1 MIHNFWQGKNIR
13 LRPLEQEDVDEIL
26 SSREEIDSEIDR
38 SEDVIGFP
46 LSRTKERKQTEEL
59 MEQLG
64 KDDFYFWIIE
74 DLEGQKV
81 GYINSFDL
89 ERRHGTFKY
98 AIIIKRP
105 FWGKGYAREAIKIIF
120 RYYFRELRY
129 QKVNATVYSFNERS
143 IRLHQKLGFVLEGR
157 LRRTVYT
164 NGQFF
169 DTLYFGMT
177 SEEFDALDVKLE
189 LPGSSLR
196 MKEIEK

>member
-1 MIHNFWQGKNIR
+1 MSYNFWQGEKIR

-26 SSREEIDSEIDR
+26 SSREDIDSEIER
-38 SEDVIGFP
+38 SEDVISFP
-46 LSRTKERKQTEEL
+46 LSRIKQRKQTEEL
-59 MEQLG
+59 LEQLG
-64 KDDFYFWIIE
+64 KDDFYFWVIE

-98 AIIIKRP
+98 AIIIKRK
-105 FWGKGYAREAIKIIF
+105 FWRKGYAKEALTIVC

-129 QKVNATVYSFNERS
+129 QKLTAMVYAFNERS
-143 IRLHQKLGFVLEGR
+143 IRFHQNFGFTLEGR

-164 NGQFF
+164 NSQFF

-177 SEEFDALDVKLE
+177 NEEFDVLDAKLE
-189 LPGSSLR
+189 LPDSTLR
-196 MKEIEK
+196 MKEVKE